1 VAKTFFSF
9 YVFVCDVARKNIC
22 DRHRPFYNQQN
33 ILLIIKSEKLFI
45 AYKDSIKLEIGS
57 DFSTTFTSLLALFF
71 VFNIPYALENEKIL
85 GFFQEALGFK
95 ILVHYDSIRNRQ
107 YSTLLTSVQ

>member
-71 VFNIPYALENEKIL
+71 VFNIPYALENECRICDTCSHVEPPL
-85 GFFQEALGFK
+85 FPLPLISFL
-95 ILVHYDSIRNRQ
+95 
-107 YSTLLTSVQ
+107 